1 MGGAY
6 SFPTPLPAINNHQG
20 PDQAAAIA
28 NLTATVSR
36 MLVTHVSGVLVFRGT
51 FNALQ
56 ERIFPEYANL
66 VEVGSH
72 NAQVQLIDMA
82 GVTDTGPGAFPTLK
96 KIGTMGI
103 TAHTNADLQV
113 VGSKV
118 LEKAQPFA
126 AIACVLDLLHSVR
139 WRHTAHP

>member
-20 PDQAAAIA
+20 PDQAADIA

-36 MLVTHVSGVLVFRGT
+36 MLVTNVSSSLGFRGT

-56 ERIFPEYANL
+56 AGIFPEYANL
-66 VEVGSH
+66 VEVGG
-72 NAQVQLIDMA
+72 QVRLIDMA

-96 KIGTMGI
+96 EIQVGLS
-103 TAHTNADLQV
+103 AHSNADLQV
-113 VGSKV
+113 VG
-118 LEKAQPFA
+118 
-126 AIACVLDLLHSVR
+126 
-139 WRHTAHP
+139 